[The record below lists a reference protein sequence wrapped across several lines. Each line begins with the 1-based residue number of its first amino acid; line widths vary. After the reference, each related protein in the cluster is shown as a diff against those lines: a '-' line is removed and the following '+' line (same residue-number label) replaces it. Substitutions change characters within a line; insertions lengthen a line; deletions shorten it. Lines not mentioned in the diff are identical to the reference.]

1 LRDWHWINVCR
12 RSRVKVVISPP
23 NGDSGESSWNSR
35 EGTGMPPISLPS
47 NNHFSLPPNLL
58 FLLFFCLGFSDAL
71 RLNSN
76 SPDALSLRGLV
87 LFLSGRLPQ
96 ALQHATSAL
105 RLDPGHEPAQRLRKR
120 VKDVE
125 RLKEEGNSAFKI
137 GKLQDALARY
147 TECLDVR
154 CFFISSPWHF
164 FSFG

>member
-1 LRDWHWINVCR
+1 MSAGDRGRRRRYPSRMEILEGRVGTLKRELGCRQYRCQVNDFVPSSPSPFLR
-12 RSRVKVVISPP
+12 
-23 NGDSGESSWNSR
+23 
-35 EGTGMPPISLPS
+35 
-47 NNHFSLPPNLL
+47 
-58 FLLFFCLGFSDAL
+58 FFCVLAFSDAL

-137 GKLQDALARY
+137 GKLQDAWTKY
-147 TECLDVR
+147 SECLDVR
-154 CFFISSPWHF
+154 CLS
-164 FSFG
+164 FSIPRLFS

>member
-1 LRDWHWINVCR
+1 MEILA
-12 RSRVKVVISPP
+12 SRV
-23 NGDSGESSWNSR
+23 GTLESELGCR
-35 EGTGMPPISLPS
+35 QYRCQVTI
-47 NNHFSLPPNLL
+47 
-58 FLLFFCLGFSDAL
+58 LFFITSKPPFLSFSSFSFSDAL

-125 RLKEEGNSAFKI
+125 RLKEEGNSAPRS
-137 GKLQDALARY
+137 G
-147 TECLDVR
+147 TR
-154 CFFISSPWHF
+154 CFGEIHRVPGRALLSLPWHF
-164 FSFG
+164 FCSANASQIIAYRRIRRGRKRWSDQGDLAV